1 MSTPEVIALSG
12 GLTLDSVCRIQAE
25 VAGRLGAAASGAAA
39 PGAAGVVLDLADV
52 TDIDST
58 AVSLLLHWQR
68 DARAAGRTLL
78 LRNPPANLTSLATLY
93 GVEDF
98 LPQTA
103 A

>member
-1 MSTPEVIALSG
+1 M
-12 GLTLDSVCRIQAE
+12 DSVCRIQAE
-25 VAGRLGAAASGAAA
+25 VAGRLRAAALGADAVGAAAPGAAT

-78 LRNPPANLTSLATLY
+78 LRNPPANLTSLASLY

-103 A
+103 V